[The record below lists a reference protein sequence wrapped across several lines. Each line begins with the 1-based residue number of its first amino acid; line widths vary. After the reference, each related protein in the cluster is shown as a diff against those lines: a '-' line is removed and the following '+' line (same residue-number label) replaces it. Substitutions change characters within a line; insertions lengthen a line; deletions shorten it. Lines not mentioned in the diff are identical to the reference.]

1 VGYFKGAKVPNF
13 DKKTRFVCFRTK
25 QDVHPIRT
33 KILSEKATYN
43 FQKFGK
49 TDLTPMAQ

>member
-1 VGYFKGAKVPNF
+1 MSTLSV
-13 DKKTRFVCFRTK
+13 
-25 QDVHPIRT
+25 Q

-49 TDLTPMAQ
+49 TFLTRLPNSEVPEKRILTSGVV